1 MTSHVEKNVTNP
13 LAANEYLAPLL
24 ELLGDHGISATQL
37 VQGTSIPPHALI
49 AVDARITVTDYDQII
64 RNALTL
70 SRDPLLG
77 IEHGRRM
84 SIASHGFLGFAVMAS
99 ETLGEGLSLAARYA
113 GTRTNMAELRFIQDE
128 HQCVLQILRTSALP
142 TSFAFI
148 AHNILSTM
156 ITIARFL
163 TKNSDKLA
171 PVIHLIE
178 PPQCPVSSYEQLL
191 ACPVKFNAEHY
202 ELVLP
207 KEALSLEVS
216 TANSVARHNAEQ
228 ECERLLAEAPGHHI
242 DIASKVR
249 ALLISYG
256 SALPLGDAAQKLRT
270 SPRTLNRQLAQLN
283 TSYRHM
289 IEEVRREHA
298 TRLLDNSSMKIEQ
311 IASELGY
318 TDTSNFVRAFRK
330 WMGVTPLNYRKLTK
344 HVS

>member
-1 MTSHVEKNVTNP
+1 MTNHADKLPAHS
-13 LAANEYLAPLL
+13 LFANEYLGPLL
-24 ELLGDHGISATQL
+24 DLLSDHGISAAQV
-37 VQGTSIPPHALI
+37 VQGTSIPANILTASGTH
-49 AVDARITVTDYDQII
+49 ITIIDYDRII
-64 RNALTL
+64 RNALAL

-77 IEHGRRM
+77 LEHGRRM

-99 ETLGEGLSLAARYA
+99 ETLGEGLSLAVRYA
-113 GTRTNMAELRFIQDE
+113 STRTNLAEIRFIQDNQ
-128 HQCVLQILRTSALP
+128 HCSLQILRTSALP
-142 TSFAFI
+142 SSFHFL

-163 TKNSDKLA
+163 TRNSEKLS
-171 PVIHLIE
+171 PTIHLIE
-178 PPQCPVSSYEQLL
+178 PPQCPVSSYEHLL

-228 ECERLLAEAPGHHI
+228 ECERLLAEAPGQHV

-256 SALPLGDAAQKLRT
+256 SALPLGDTAQKLRT
-270 SPRTLNRQLAQLN
+270 STRTLNRQLAQLN

-289 IEEVRREHA
+289 VEEVRREHA
-298 TRLLDNSSMKIEQ
+298 TRLLGNSSMKIED
-311 IASELGY
+311 IAQELGY

-330 WMGVTPLNYRKLTK
+330 WMGITPLNYRKLTK

>member
-1 MTSHVEKNVTNP
+1 MTSNVEKHASNP
-13 LAANEYLAPLL
+13 LAANEYLGPLL
-24 ELLGDHGISATQL
+24 ELLGDHGISAAQV
-37 VQGTSIPPHALI
+37 VQGTLIHPNALI
-49 AVDARITVTDYDQII
+49 AVDTRITVSDYDRII
-64 RNALTL
+64 RNALAL
-70 SRDPLLG
+70 SHDPLLG
-77 IEHGRRM
+77 LEHGRRM

-99 ETLGEGLSLAARYA
+99 ETLGEGLSLAVRYA
-113 GTRTNMAELRFIQDE
+113 GTRTNLAEIRFIQDN
-128 HQCVLQILRTSALP
+128 HHCVLQVLRTASLP
-142 TSFAFI
+142 ASFHFI

-163 TKNSDKLA
+163 TRNSEKLS
-171 PVIHLIE
+171 PEIHLIE
-178 PPQCPVSSYEQLL
+178 PPQAPLSYYDQLLDCPVT
-191 ACPVKFNAEHY
+191 FNCEHY

-207 KEALSLEVS
+207 KEALNLEVS

-228 ECERLLAEAPGHHI
+228 ECERLLAEAPGHHV

-256 SALPLGDAAQKLRT
+256 SALLLGDAAQKLRV

-289 IEEVRREHA
+289 VEEVRREHA
-298 TRLLDNSSMKIEQ
+298 TRLLGNSSMKIEQ
-311 IASELGY
+311 IAQELGY

-330 WMGVTPLNYRKLTK
+330 WMGITPLHYRKLTK

>member
-1 MTSHVEKNVTNP
+1 MTSHTDPPSSHP
-13 LAANEYLAPLL
+13 LFTNEYLGPLL
-24 ELLGDHGISATQL
+24 DLLSDHGISAAQV
-37 VQGTSIPPHALI
+37 VQGTSIPANFLT
-49 AVDARITVTDYDQII
+49 AVDTRITVSDYDRII
-64 RNALTL
+64 RNALAY
-70 SRDPLLG
+70 SHDPLLG
-77 IEHGRRM
+77 LEHGRRM

-99 ETLGEGLSLAARYA
+99 ETLGEGLSLAVRYA
-113 GTRTNMAELRFIQDE
+113 GTRTSLAEIRFIQDNQ
-128 HQCVLQILRTSALP
+128 HCTLQVLRAAALP

-178 PPQCPVSSYEQLL
+178 PPQCSVSFYEQLL
-191 ACPVKFNAEHY
+191 ACPVKFNTEHY

-207 KEALSLEVS
+207 KDALSLEVS

-256 SALPLGDAAQKLRT
+256 SALLLGDAAQKLRT

-289 IEEVRREHA
+289 VEEVRREHA
-298 TRLLDNSSMKIEQ
+298 TRLLGNSSMKIEQ

-330 WMGVTPLNYRKLTK
+330 WMGITPLNYRKLTK

>member
-1 MTSHVEKNVTNP
+1 MTNHTDKLPTHP
-13 LAANEYLAPLL
+13 LFTNEYLGPLL
-24 ELLGDHGISATQL
+24 DLLSDHGISAAQV
-37 VQGTSIPPHALI
+37 VQGTSIPANILT
-49 AVDARITVTDYDQII
+49 AADTRITVIDYDRII
-64 RNALTL
+64 RNALAY
-70 SRDPLLG
+70 SHDPLLG
-77 IEHGRRM
+77 LEHGRRM

-99 ETLGEGLSLAARYA
+99 ETLGEGLSLAVRYA
-113 GTRTNMAELRFIQDE
+113 GTRTSLAEIRFIQDNQ
-128 HQCVLQILRTSALP
+128 HCVLQILRTAALP
-142 TSFAFI
+142 SSFAFI

-191 ACPVKFNAEHY
+191 ACPVTFNAEHY
-202 ELVLP
+202 ELILP
-207 KEALSLEVS
+207 KAALSLEVS

-228 ECERLLAEAPGHHI
+228 ECERLLAEAPGQHL

-256 SALPLGDAAQKLRT
+256 SALPLGDTAQKLRT

-289 IEEVRREHA
+289 VEEVRREHA
-298 TRLLDNSSMKIEQ
+298 THLLGNSSMKIEV
-311 IASELGY
+311 IAQELGY